1 MEEACPSQGTKGA
14 SASTAA
20 FPTCSTPGGSGAMP
34 PCNAGE
40 VVVEPRH
47 DAYGQL
53 LLAAFEGDD
62 VVEIVERDDGFITAS
77 VMGPKLYLAPFRR
90 WPSHHR
96 RAMRYARGRVLDVGA
111 GAGRVSLHLQERG
124 QDVVAIDNSPGA
136 IAVCRR
142 RGVREARVLAFD
154 TVDES
159 LGTFNTIVLFGN
171 NFGLFGTPTKAKQLL
186 RRLHRMT
193 SNDARIIVE
202 SRDVERRG
210 GADAPWHRRYRERN
224 IARGR
229 LPGQI
234 RIRVRFRDV
243 IGPWMNYPMVSPDQL
258 GEILAGTRWYVVNV
272 FDSDDT
278 YVAIIEKTGG

>member
-1 MEEACPSQGTKGA
+1 MVA
-14 SASTAA
+14 
-20 FPTCSTPGGSGAMP
+20 
-34 PCNAGE
+34 
-40 VVVEPRH
+40 EPRH

-53 LLAAFEGDD
+53 LLAALEGED
-62 VVEIVERDDGFITAS
+62 VVEIVERDDGFISAS
-77 VMGPKLYLAPFRR
+77 VMGPKLYFSPFRR

-124 QDVVAIDNSPGA
+124 HEVVAIDNSPGA

-142 RGVREARVLAFD
+142 RGVRDARVLAFD
-154 TVDES
+154 GVDEL
-159 LGTFNTIVLFGN
+159 LGRFNTIVLLGN
-171 NFGLFGTPTKAKQLL
+171 NFGLFGSPTKAKHLL

-210 GADAPWHRRYRERN
+210 GAEAPWHRQYRERN

-234 RIRVRFRDV
+234 RIRLRFRDV
-243 IGPWMNYPMVSPDQL
+243 IGGWMNYPMVSPDQL
-258 GEILAGTRWYVVNV
+258 REILTGTGWYVAHV
-272 FDSDDT
+272 FDSADT

>member
-1 MEEACPSQGTKGA
+1 MVVD
-14 SASTAA
+14 
-20 FPTCSTPGGSGAMP
+20 PGD
-34 PCNAGE
+34 
-40 VVVEPRH
+40 

-53 LLAAFEGDD
+53 LVAALEGED
-62 VVEIVERDDGFITAS
+62 VVEIVEREDGFISAS
-77 VMGPKLYLAPFRR
+77 AMGPRLYLAPFRR

-96 RAMRYARGRVLDVGA
+96 HAIRYAKGRVLDAGA

-124 QDVVAIDNSPGA
+124 HDVVAIDNSPGA
-136 IAVCRR
+136 IDVCRDAACAR
-142 RGVREARVLAFD
+142 RVVAFD
-154 TVDES
+154 AVDGS
-159 LGTFNTIVLFGN
+159 LGTFDTIVLFGN
-171 NFGLFGTPTKAKQLL
+171 NFGLFGSPTKAKRLL

-193 SNDARIIVE
+193 SDDACIIVE

-243 IGPWMNYPMVSPDQL
+243 VGRWMDYPMVSPDQL
-258 GEILAGTRWYVVNV
+258 REILAGTRWNVAQV

-278 YVAIIEKTGG
+278 YVAIIEKTTG

>member
-1 MEEACPSQGTKGA
+1 
-14 SASTAA
+14 
-20 FPTCSTPGGSGAMP
+20 MP

-53 LLAAFEGDD
+53 LLAALEGED
-62 VVEIVERDDGFITAS
+62 VVEIVEREDGFIDAS

-96 RAMRYARGRVLDVGA
+96 RAMRYAKGRVLDVGA

-142 RGVREARVLAFD
+142 RGVRDARVLAFD
-154 TVDES
+154 AVDES

-193 SNDARIIVE
+193 SNDARLIVE

-234 RIRVRFRDV
+234 RIRVRFHDV

-258 GEILAGTRWYVVNV
+258 REILAGTRWQVVHV